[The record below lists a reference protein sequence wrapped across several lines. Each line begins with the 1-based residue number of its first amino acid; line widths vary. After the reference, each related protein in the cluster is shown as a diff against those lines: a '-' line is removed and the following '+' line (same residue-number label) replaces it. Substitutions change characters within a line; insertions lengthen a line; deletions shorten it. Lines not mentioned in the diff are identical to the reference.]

1 MNDWPTTIATL
12 PVVMSGML
20 KSQLVP
26 TRYLKMN
33 LSAWR
38 VKPQEYVSNDQKESP
53 PLRLNLKKMMI
64 LSSNAYTQA
73 TAGPPA
79 TKKL

>member
-1 MNDWPTTIATL
+1 
-12 PVVMSGML
+12 
-20 KSQLVP
+20 
-26 TRYLKMN
+26 MN

-53 PLRLNLKKMMI
+53 PLRLNLKKMVI

-73 TAGPPA
+73 TAVPA
-79 TKKL
+79 ARMQCSIVVSISLLLLTLSAII